1 MESANDDR
9 GSRAPRTPGAPR
21 PSGTALLVALALAAG
36 LALTGTAHAQEEAP
50 ACTFRSPAS
59 ELADRASPPDSSSI
73 QLSGGTVKVCYGSP
87 KVRGREIFGGLVP
100 YGQPWRLGA
109 NEPTTLHTTVSL
121 SVGGVRVEPGS
132 YSLYAVP
139 GAEEWQIVVN
149 AATDRWGIPINEQ
162 VRARDVGSTTASP
175 RATDESVGS
184 LRIRLEHADGG
195 EARLSIAWATTRLEV
210 PVTVPGEEPEEE
222 G

>member
-9 GSRAPRTPGAPR
+9 GSRAPRTTGTPR
-21 PSGTALLVALALAAG
+21 PSRTALLVALAAG
-36 LALTGTAHAQEEAP
+36 LALTGTAQAQEEAP
-50 ACTFRSPAS
+50 ACSFRSPAS

-109 NEPTTLHTTVSL
+109 NEPTTLHTTVPL

-139 GAEEWQIVVN
+139 GPEEWQIVVN

-175 RATDESVGS
+175 RATDESVES
-184 LRIRLEHADGG
+184 LRIRLEHADAG
-195 EARLSIAWATTRLEV
+195 EAGLGIAWATTRLEV
-210 PVTVPGEEPEEE
+210 PLTVPGEESE
-222 G
+222 GEG